1 MENLTNFGANASVFT
16 LVFVLLVSITLLY
29 FARTPAHALLQALG
43 NGLHQGFI
51 FLSRAFNQLAHKLNL
66 RNREVLLGVAKAD
79 SERRIER
86 EHERVQNYI
95 KRDLAGYPELQR
107 RITEIVEKIEV
118 SYHESTE
125 NPPLPPAW
133 GDIVKTMADLPSHG
147 DPAISKILKAIKAS
161 VEEAHKETLKTY
173 QANNAKRH
181 KVLASMQP
189 DWREL
194 KKNTAEIGTDLTAL
208 DERAHQLDKQM
219 QHYEDLMKGEDK
231 TLRSLASSSL
241 TQFFIAGIVL
251 AVALLGGLI
260 NFQLIALPMSEMVSG
275 SSYMGG
281 FKTSDI
287 AALVIILIEV
297 AMGVFVLESLRITRL
312 FPIIGSLDDRMRR
325 RMLVVS
331 LVILVLLA
339 SVEASL
345 AYMRDLLALNREAM
359 ALSLTGSAAAAPAE
373 FRWITSVGQMIL
385 GFVLPFA
392 LAFIA
397 IPLESFIQS
406 LRTVIGLLVSNAL
419 HLLAISCRF
428 VGMGARQAGQ
438 LLTHAYDILIM
449 LPLRIEE
456 AIKQHSNKKSQP
468 NNNVEKMNATAEP
481 TKAKP
486 NKAKKSKQPAD
497 LDDDIEGLTASA

>member
-1 MENLTNFGANASVFT
+1 MENLTNFGANASMVTIVLT
-16 LVFVLLVSITLLY
+16 LLISITLLY

-43 NGLHQGFI
+43 NGLYQGFI
-51 FLSRAFNQLAHKLNL
+51 FLSRAFSQLAHKLNL
-66 RNREVLLGVAKAD
+66 RNREVLLAVAKAD

-86 EHERVQNYI
+86 EHARVQSYI
-95 KRDLAGYPELQR
+95 ERDLAGYPEMQR
-107 RITEIVEKIEV
+107 RITEIVEKLEV
-118 SYHESTE
+118 SYQDSTD

-147 DPAISKILKAIKAS
+147 DPAIAKILKAIKAS

-181 KVLASMQP
+181 KVLAQMQP

-194 KKNTAEIGTDLTAL
+194 KKNTSEIGTDLTAL

-219 QHYEDLMKGEDK
+219 QHYEELMLGEDK

-251 AVALLGGLI
+251 GIALLGGLI

-281 FKTSDI
+281 FKTSDV

-331 LVILVLLA
+331 LLILVMLA
-339 SVEASL
+339 GVEASL
-345 AYMRDLLALNREAM
+345 AYMRDSLALNREAM
-359 ALSLTGSAAAAPAE
+359 ALTITGSVAAAPAE

-385 GFVLPFA
+385 GFILPFA

-397 IPLESFIQS
+397 IPLESFIHS
-406 LRTVIGLLVSNAL
+406 LRTVIGLVFSSTL
-419 HLLAISCRF
+419 HLLAIVSRF
-428 VGMGARQAGQ
+428 IGMAARQSGM

-456 AIKQHSNKKSQP
+456 AIRERAAKQPVSDDNTNDKETNTKSFKAKSNKPK
-468 NNNVEKMNATAEP
+468 N
-481 TKAKP
+481 
-486 NKAKKSKQPAD
+486 SKQDQANT
-497 LDDDIEGLTASA
+497 DDTDGLAASA